1 MSFIYQD
8 AAGDG
13 EDHQDILDHKDREGT
28 KETEGIPDL
37 VVHADDVDLKD
48 HQDQKGPKETEGI
61 PDHLVNLDVL
71 DDQVKTLEMFM
82 LKQLT
87 VN

>member
-1 MSFIYQD
+1 
-8 AAGDG
+8 
-13 EDHQDILDHKDREGT
+13 
-28 KETEGIPDL
+28 